1 MFETHVGLE
10 RMPSKRVLDL
20 RRSRSQLFVK
30 IAGEVLRGLDSNCV
44 GVLILIALRGLDS
57 NCVEGTNKV

>member
-1 MFETHVGLE
+1 MFETDVGLE
-10 RMPSKRVLDL
+10 RMPLERVLDL